1 MKKILWAALAAVA
14 MFVTSCGSSVE
25 YETLTKDYNNRWK
38 VSAVVPKG
46 VYKLNDTLPA
56 AIPAAIQEAASISKP
71 LYLAGDKIAIGF
83 TKGEVYDQTFATWAA
98 NYKDSEGYKDINIA
112 GRKGFR
118 KNISERINDQPTLVG
133 YEYYVEA
140 PEVGEGGYFVAEIY
154 PTTEKFDDLGTVL
167 ESPEIVQVL
176 DSLKLEIIK

>member
-25 YETLTKDYNNRWK
+25 YETLSKDYNNSWK

-118 KNISERINDQPTLVG
+118 QDISIKINDQPTCVG
-133 YEYYVEA
+133 YEYFVAA
-140 PEVGEGGYFVAEIY
+140 PEVGDNIYFVARVF
-154 PTTEKFDDLGTVL
+154 PTTEKFDDLDQVM
-167 ESPEIVQVL
+167 ESTDIVQVL
-176 DSLKLEIIK
+176 DSLKFSVIK

>member
-1 MKKILWAALAAVA
+1 MKKILWAVLATA
-14 MFVTSCGSSVE
+14 MVVTSCGRTVE
-25 YETLTKDYNNRWK
+25 YETLCKDYNNSWK

-83 TKGEVYDQTFATWAA
+83 TKGEIYDQNFATWAA
-98 NYKDSEGYKDINIA
+98 KYKDSEGYKEINIA

-118 KNISERINDQPTLVG
+118 LNISERINDQPTLVG
-133 YEYYVEA
+133 YEYNVEA
-140 PEVGEGGYFVAEIY
+140 PEVGEDVYFVAEVY
-154 PTTEKFDDLGTVL
+154 PTTEKFDDLGTVM

-176 DSLKLEIIK
+176 DSLKFSIIK

>member
-1 MKKILWAALAAVA
+1 MRKMFFAALAAVA

-25 YETLTKDYNNRWK
+25 YETLSKDYNNSWK

-98 NYKDSEGYKDINIA
+98 NYKIQKVIKILILQVVKVSAKTLAKESMINLHLWVM
-112 GRKGFR
+112 
-118 KNISERINDQPTLVG
+118 NIM
-133 YEYYVEA
+133 
-140 PEVGEGGYFVAEIY
+140 
-154 PTTEKFDDLGTVL
+154 
-167 ESPEIVQVL
+167 
-176 DSLKLEIIK
+176 

>member
-1 MKKILWAALAAVA
+1 MKKILLAALAAVA

-25 YETLTKDYNNRWK
+25 YETLSKDYNNRWK

-71 LYLAGDKIAIGF
+71 IYLAGDKIAIGF
-83 TKGEVYDQTFATWAA
+83 TKGELYDQNFATWAA
-98 NYKDSEGYKDINIA
+98 KYKDSEGYKEINIA

-118 KNISERINDQPTLVG
+118 LNISERINDQPTLVG
-133 YEYYVEA
+133 YEYNVEA
-140 PEVGEGGYFVAEIY
+140 TEVGEDVYLVAEVY
-154 PTTEKFDDLGTVL
+154 PTTEKFDDLDQVM
-167 ESPEIVQVL
+167 ESTDIVQVL
-176 DSLKLEIIK
+176 DSLKFSVIK